1 VTKYDNSRKK
11 TALIKEGKMKQKL
24 IPDCTKG
31 VVKSLASI
39 LLIISSIIFSCNIP
53 VNGAN
58 WNQAIEVNIPDSDI
72 NYLIEKIKLIIKFS
86 PELVVA
92 FLFVWGLAHFLVYL
106 EELDEKKRK
115 NSGID
120 ETDSSVNTKENKKI
134 INSTL
139 NEYKK

>member
-1 VTKYDNSRKK
+1 
-11 TALIKEGKMKQKL
+11 M
-24 IPDCTKG
+24 
-31 VVKSLASI
+31 VKSLASI